1 MKTMAV
7 IYVRVSSQKQLK
19 EGDGLASQQARCE
32 EFARNR
38 NYIISKI
45 FKDDASGSLINRP
58 GMKAMLAFLRGNR
71 KHNPVVIIDDIS
83 RLARGLEAH
92 LQLRADIAKAGGR
105 LESPSIEFG
114 EDSDSKLVENLL
126 ASVSQHQRQKNGEQ
140 TRNRMRGRLLN
151 GHWSFKA
158 PIGYKFVRHAEH
170 GKHLVR
176 DEPMAS
182 LIAEIFEG
190 YASGRFSGQAEIV
203 RYLENNPGWPRER
216 RNHLTVERVTE
227 ILTRVLYAGYIDPP
241 PAWEVSMRPGKHEAI
256 ISLATFNAVQEKM
269 KANAK
274 VPARKDINTEFPLRN
289 FVTCECGT
297 PYTACWARGRSQSY
311 PYYLC
316 QAKGCASYGKSI
328 RREKLEAE
336 FEELL
341 TQLCPKPE
349 LVELAATLFRDLW
362 DARVAQQ
369 EDDRTRL
376 RQEVTRIERQIEQL
390 VDRIINA
397 DSPALTS
404 AYENRVRSLET
415 EKAEIA
421 EKMSN
426 CGRVLP
432 EFDDHF
438 RTALEFLKN
447 PKTLWYSKAL
457 EDKRALLKLAFAD
470 KITYKRNEGFRTAE
484 TAAPFRVCAG
494 FTGLDF
500 NKSEMVRMVGLEPTC
515 IATADFESAASTI
528 SPHPRG
534 NDAYNASAIRC
545 KSLCLNIAGSRRA
558 GSNP

>member
-1 MKTMAV
+1 
-7 IYVRVSSQKQLK
+7 
-19 EGDGLASQQARCE
+19 
-32 EFARNR
+32 
-38 NYIISKI
+38 
-45 FKDDASGSLINRP
+45 
-58 GMKAMLAFLRGNR
+58 
-71 KHNPVVIIDDIS
+71 
-83 RLARGLEAH
+83 
-92 LQLRADIAKAGGR
+92 
-105 LESPSIEFG
+105 
-114 EDSDSKLVENLL
+114 
-126 ASVSQHQRQKNGEQ
+126 
-140 TRNRMRGRLLN
+140 
-151 GHWSFKA
+151 
-158 PIGYKFVRHAEH
+158 
-170 GKHLVR
+170 
-176 DEPMAS
+176 
-182 LIAEIFEG
+182 
-190 YASGRFSGQAEIV
+190 
-203 RYLENNPGWPRER
+203 
-216 RNHLTVERVTE
+216 
-227 ILTRVLYAGYIDPP
+227 
-241 PAWEVSMRPGKHEAI
+241 MRPGKHEAI
-256 ISLATFNAVQEKM
+256 ISLATFNTVQEKM

-316 QAKGCASYGKSI
+316 QTKGCASYGKSI

-534 NDAYNASAIRC
+534 KDAYNASAIRC
-545 KSLCLNIAGSRRA
+545 KS
-558 GSNP
+558 

>member
-1 MKTMAV
+1 
-7 IYVRVSSQKQLK
+7 
-19 EGDGLASQQARCE
+19 
-32 EFARNR
+32 
-38 NYIISKI
+38 
-45 FKDDASGSLINRP
+45 
-58 GMKAMLAFLRGNR
+58 
-71 KHNPVVIIDDIS
+71 
-83 RLARGLEAH
+83 
-92 LQLRADIAKAGGR
+92 
-105 LESPSIEFG
+105 
-114 EDSDSKLVENLL
+114 
-126 ASVSQHQRQKNGEQ
+126 
-140 TRNRMRGRLLN
+140 
-151 GHWSFKA
+151 
-158 PIGYKFVRHAEH
+158 
-170 GKHLVR
+170 
-176 DEPMAS
+176 
-182 LIAEIFEG
+182 
-190 YASGRFSGQAEIV
+190 
-203 RYLENNPGWPRER
+203 
-216 RNHLTVERVTE
+216 
-227 ILTRVLYAGYIDPP
+227 
-241 PAWEVSMRPGKHEAI
+241 MRPGKHEAI
-256 ISLATFNAVQEKM
+256 ISLATFNAVQDKM

-316 QAKGCASYGKSI
+316 QTKGCASYGKSI

-341 TQLCPKPE
+341 SQLCPKPE

-369 EDDRTRL
+369 DHDRARL
-376 RQEVTRIERQIEQL
+376 RHEVTRIERQIEQL

-397 DSPALTS
+397 DSAALTS

-426 CGRVLP
+426 CGRALP
-432 EFDDHF
+432 DFDDSF

-457 EDKRALLKLAFAD
+457 EDKRALLKLTFAD

-484 TAAPFRVCAG
+484 TAAPFRVCAE
-494 FTGLDF
+494 FTGSDF
-500 NKSEMVRMVGLEPTC
+500 DKSEMVRMVGLEPTC

-534 NDAYNASAIRC
+534 R
-545 KSLCLNIAGSRRA
+545 SL
-558 GSNP
+558 